1 MDSQSRKPDSKITVD
16 HTPLIASPLRPR
28 VTRRQLLKMSL
39 IGVGGLAAAVTGLTQ
54 LETLVAAPSTVN
66 RWRQLGL
73 KPSPLP
79 RASAAMAYDAARQKT
94 VLFGGTV
101 AVADPRARI
110 PFSAIADTWSWDGLT
125 WTHLSPPLS
134 PPARSG
140 ASLAYHP
147 PTQTLV
153 LFGGADVRGRLLG
166 DTWFW
171 NGRTWSPYRTG
182 GPPERANASMAFDPI
197 SGSLILFGGFNG
209 GPLSDTWAWNGKS
222 WRALSPSS
230 SPTGSG
236 AGFAYSAVLSRLIHF
251 GGYGGMGNPDNDG
264 TWAWDGSNWS
274 LLRLSPSPQGRSHP
288 SMAALFGGPIVL
300 FGGWSQASAS
310 PLSDTWIL
318 TDAWSQIT
326 QTPAPSPRRNASFSP
341 DPSSNSLLL
350 FGGDDGR
357 GLMGDTWVWG
367 PS

>member
-1 MDSQSRKPDSKITVD
+1 MSAKTKASGSNIPTA
-16 HTPLIASPLRPR
+16 TGPLIRNPSSVRI
-28 VTRRQLLKMSL
+28 TRRQLLKTSL
-39 IGVGGLAAAVTGLTQ
+39 IGVGGLAAAATGLTR
-54 LETLVAAPSTVN
+54 LETLVAAPPTLG
-66 RWRQLGL
+66 RWRQLAP
-73 KPSPLP
+73 KTFPSP
-79 RASAAMAYDAARQKT
+79 RVGAAMAYDAARQTT
-94 VLFGGTV
+94 VLFDGS
-101 AVADPRARI
+101 D
-110 PFSAIADTWSWDGLT
+110 IADTWTWDGLN
-125 WTHLSPPLS
+125 WTRLSPPLS
-134 PPARSG
+134 PTARSG

-147 PTQTLV
+147 PTKTLV
-153 LFGGADVRGRLLG
+153 LFGGADGKGRLLG

-171 NGRTWSPYRTG
+171 NGRTWTPYRTG

-209 GPLSDTWAWNGKS
+209 GSLSDTWAWNGKS

-236 AGFAYSAVLSRLIHF
+236 AGFAYSAVLSRLILF

-274 LLRLSPSPQGRSHP
+274 LLRLSPSPQGRSYP

-341 DPSSNSLLL
+341 DPSNSLLL
-350 FGGDDGR
+350 FGGDGSH
-357 GLMGDTWVWG
+357 GDLLHDMWVWG
-367 PS
+367 PA